1 MHIDLEQIISSF
13 CRGLFRESVQK
24 SCKKQTISGF
34 MSVWRLV
41 LNPKLLEASNLKCAS
56 SKRAP
61 ILAYELNAFWV
72 KTFETSNFYGAVAV
86 VKDANPRVWNI
97 LDSLKWPTPFTAV
110 WPVRIFFCC
119 QKKNRG
125 KNFGKLLKIFTEF
138 YKSFPDLGQV
148 IWFAVIGN
156 VLAFSSLALDGWFF
170 WQDWVLSCFRWGMIF
185 Q

>member
-119 QKKNRG
+119 QKK
-125 KNFGKLLKIFTEF
+125 
-138 YKSFPDLGQV
+138 KSWEKFWETAENLYRILQKFPRPWAGDLVRSHRQRLG
-148 IWFAVIGN
+148 
-156 VLAFSSLALDGWFF
+156 L
-170 WQDWVLSCFRWGMIF
+170 
-185 Q
+185 